1 MTATT
6 AERVAPVAAT
16 LSRYRWTICAL
27 LFFGVAINYV
37 DRQTIALLKPTLAA
51 EFRWSDVDY
60 SHIVFA
66 FTLAYGLAAIV
77 AGRVMDVL
85 GTRRG
90 YGLAVTVW
98 SLAAAA
104 HAVAGSV
111 FGFMAARFV
120 LGAGESGSF
129 PASIKAV
136 AEWFAPRERAFATG
150 IFNAGTSVGTIFTP
164 LLLPVLVY
172 SFGWRWSFVITAA
185 IGFAWLAVWL
195 SRYRAPRAG
204 DGAPATVSIAAARWI
219 DVFPHRQTWAFAIGK
234 FLTDPVWYLYLFWLP
249 DFLHRTHDLNLA
261 AFGLP
266 LAAIYVL
273 ADAGS
278 IGGGWLSST
287 LIARG
292 WSANRARKTT
302 MLVCA
307 LCVVPVLFT
316 PRVSSLWLAVLIV
329 GIAAGAHQG
338 FSANLFTLTSDT
350 FETRAVGSVV
360 GIGQLF
366 GATGGMLIALV
377 VGRILQATGSYIIVF
392 LIPCSAY
399 LIALAIIHI
408 LSPRL
413 ERVTL
418 SGASR

>member
-1 MTATT
+1 
-6 AERVAPVAAT
+6 VI

-27 LFFGVAINYV
+27 LFFGIAINYV

-51 EFRWSDVDY
+51 EFHWTEIDY
-60 SHIVFA
+60 GNIVFA
-66 FTLAYGLAAIV
+66 FTLAYGLGAIG
-77 AGRVMDVL
+77 AGRLMDLL

-98 SLAAAA
+98 SVAAAA

-111 FGFMAARFV
+111 FGFMAARFA
-120 LGAGESGSF
+120 LGAGESGAF

-136 AEWFAPRERAFATG
+136 AEWFDPRERAFATG
-150 IFNAGTSVGTIFTP
+150 IFNAGTSVGTILTP
-164 LLLPVLVY
+164 LVLPILVF
-172 SFGWRWSFVITAA
+172 SFGWRWSFIITAA
-185 IGFAWLAVWL
+185 LGGVWL
-195 SRYRAPRAG
+195 IVWLRWYRAPRAAG
-204 DGAPATVSIAAARWI
+204 GGSARVEIASARWK

-234 FLTDPVWYLYLFWLP
+234 FLTDPVWYMYLFWLP
-249 DFLHRTHDLNLA
+249 DFLHRSHGLNLA
-261 AFGLP
+261 AFGPP
-266 LAAIYVL
+266 LAAIYLL

-278 IGGGWLSST
+278 VVGGWLSST

-307 LCVVPVLFT
+307 LCVLPVLFT
-316 PRVSSLWLAVLIV
+316 PLVANLWLAVLIV

-360 GIGQLF
+360 GIGQLC
-366 GATGGMLIALV
+366 GAIGGMLIALV
-377 VGRILQATGSYIIVF
+377 VARILQATGSYALVF

-399 LIALAIIHI
+399 LVAVAIIH
-408 LSPRL
+408 LLAPRL

-418 SGASR
+418 P

>member
-1 MTATT
+1 MSTVA
-6 AERVAPVAAT
+6 APAAPVVGAPTAV

-27 LFFGVAINYV
+27 LFFGVAINYI
-37 DRQTIALLKPTLAA
+37 DRQTIALLKPTLGS
-51 EFRWSDVDY
+51 EFRWSETDY
-60 SHIVFA
+60 GHIVFA
-66 FTLAYGLAAIV
+66 FTLAYGLGAIC

-104 HAVAGSV
+104 HAIAGSV
-111 FGFMAARFV
+111 VGFMAARFA
-120 LGAGESGSF
+120 LGVGESGSF

-150 IFNAGTSVGTIFTP
+150 IFNAGTSIGTIFTP
-164 LLLPVLVY
+164 LFLPVLVY
-172 SFGWRWSFVITAA
+172 AFGWRWAFVITAA
-185 IGFAWLAVWL
+185 IGGAWLVFWL
-195 SRYRAPRAG
+195 RLYRPRRADDAPSV
-204 DGAPATVSIAAARWI
+204 PIAAARWI

-249 DFLHRTHDLNLA
+249 DFLHHTHGLNLA
-261 AFGLP
+261 AFGPP

-278 IGGGWLSST
+278 VGGGWLSSR

-292 WSANRARKTT
+292 WSENRARKTT
-302 MLVCA
+302 MLICA
-307 LCVVPVLFT
+307 LCVLPVLTT
-316 PRVSSLWLAVLIV
+316 PRVANLWLAVLIV

-338 FSANLFTLTSDT
+338 FSANLFTITSDT

-366 GATGGMLIALV
+366 GAVGGMLIALA
-377 VGRILQATGSYIIVF
+377 VGQILQVTGSYIIVF
-392 LIPCSAY
+392 AIPPAAY
-399 LIALAIIHI
+399 LLALAIIHG

-413 ERVTL
+413 EKVTL
-418 SGASR
+418 R